1 VDSRE
6 KKLVRKVNKAAGA
19 LRKALNAHK
28 SVAELNRLGDALA
41 GAQRE
46 LARYKQNQSP
56 R

>member
-28 SVAELNRLGDALA
+28 STTELNRLGDALA
-41 GAQRE
+41 AAQRE
-46 LARYKQNQSP
+46 LARYKHNLPPQ
-56 R
+56 